1 MEGYSVALSYN
12 IDLKLKH
19 NSGLTVKEGKS
30 LIVVVS
36 YFSTIKIYEN
46 LKFILESI
54 VTRKI
59 ESQTKTSLITHLEK
73 HLGSF
78 YEALSHLTL
87 ISLITQT

>member
-1 MEGYSVALSYN
+1 MEGYSVTG
-12 IDLKLKH
+12 LK
-19 NSGLTVKEGKS
+19 GKS

-36 YFSTIKIYEN
+36 YFSTMKFYEN

-54 VTRKI
+54 LTRKI
-59 ESQTKTSLITHLEK
+59 ESQTKTSLTIHLEK

-87 ISLITQT
+87 ISLVTQT

>member
-1 MEGYSVALSYN
+1 MEGYSVTG
-12 IDLKLKH
+12 LKG
-19 NSGLTVKEGKS
+19 NS

-36 YFSTIKIYEN
+36 YFSTMKFYEN

-54 VTRKI
+54 LTRKI
-59 ESQTKTSLITHLEK
+59 ESQTKTSLTIHLEK

-87 ISLITQT
+87 ISLVTQT